1 LVSIRARSVAMP
13 EGKIVKALSGFY
25 YVLQDKNLIQC
36 RGRGVFRKNKI
47 SPLVGDEVVFQAEND
62 LEGYILE
69 VKERKNELIRP
80 PIANV
85 DQAILVFS
93 AVEPDFSTVL
103 LDRFLVLVEFNHIE
117 PLICITK
124 IDLTNNDQM
133 QMISEYAK
141 QYKKAGYEVILT
153 SSETEAGIEQLNPHI
168 ENKISVFA
176 GQSGV
181 GKSSLLNVLRPDL
194 ELKTN
199 DISSH
204 LGRGKHT
211 TRHVELMKIGNGLI
225 ADTPGFS
232 SLEFTNI
239 ETEDLS
245 YCFPELQR
253 ASENCKFRGCLHV
266 TEPKC
271 AVKSA
276 VESGEIPAYR
286 YEHYLDFLQEIKDRK
301 PRY

>member
-1 LVSIRARSVAMP
+1 MP

-25 YVLQDKNLIQC
+25 YVLVNEEVIQC
-36 RGRGVFRKNKI
+36 RGRGVFRKNNI
-47 SPLVGDEVVFQAEND
+47 TPLVGDEVVFQAENNR
-62 LEGYILE
+62 EGYIME

-103 LDRFLVLVEFNHIE
+103 LDRFLVLVEFNRIA

-124 IDLTNNDQM
+124 MDLTNDKQ
-133 QMISEYAK
+133 QKVITDYSE
-141 QYKKAGYEVILT
+141 QYRAAGYEVILT
-153 SSETEAGIEQLNPHI
+153 SSETEAGVELLTPYV
-168 ENKISVFA
+168 EDKISVFA

-181 GKSSLLNVLRPDL
+181 GKSSLLNVLRPGL
-194 ELKTN
+194 ELKT
-199 DISSH
+199 DEISSH

-211 TRHVELMKIGNGLI
+211 TRHVELIKIGNGLI

-239 ETEDLS
+239 DAEDLTS
-245 YCFPELQR
+245 CFPEL
-253 ASENCKFRGCLHV
+253 AKAAENCKFRGCFHIS
-266 TEPKC
+266 EPKC
-271 AVKSA
+271 AVKQA
-276 VESGEIPAYR
+276 VESGEIPLYR
-286 YEHYLDFLQEIKDRK
+286 YKHFTDFLQEIKDRK

>member
-1 LVSIRARSVAMP
+1 MP

-25 YVLQDKNLIQC
+25 YVLNKEELIQC

-62 LEGYILE
+62 QEGYILE
-69 VKERKNELIRP
+69 VKERKNELVRP

-117 PLICITK
+117 PIICITK
-124 IDLTNNDQM
+124 MDLANELQHEK
-133 QMISEYAK
+133 IEEFAR
-141 QYKKAGYEVILT
+141 QYRVAGYEVILT
-153 SSETEAGIEQLNPHI
+153 SSETETGIEQLNPHL

-199 DISSH
+199 DISTH
-204 LGRGKHT
+204 LGRGRHT
-211 TRHVELMKIGNGLI
+211 TRHVELIKVGNGLV

-232 SLEFTNI
+232 SLEFANI
-239 ETEDLS
+239 EAEDLTA
-245 YCFPELQR
+245 CFPEILR
-253 ASENCKFRGCLHV
+253 ASENCKFRGCFHV
-266 TEPKC
+266 SEPKC
-271 AVKSA
+271 GVKA
-276 VESGEIPAYR
+276 KVEAGEIPGYR
-286 YEHYLDFLQEIKDRK
+286 YQHYLDFLQEIKDRK

>member
-1 LVSIRARSVAMP
+1 MP

-25 YVLQDKNLIQC
+25 YVLGNDKLIQC

-47 SPLVGDEVVFQAEND
+47 TPLVGDEVVFQAEND
-62 LEGYILE
+62 LEGYIME
-69 VKERKNELIRP
+69 VKTRKNELIRP

-93 AVEPDFSTVL
+93 AVEPDFSAVL
-103 LDRFLVLVEFNHIE
+103 LDRFLVLVEFNRIE

-124 IDLTNNDQM
+124 MDLTTDNEQK
-133 QMISEYAK
+133 MIKDYTE
-141 QYKKAGYEVILT
+141 QYTAAGYKVILT
-153 SSETEAGIEQLNPHI
+153 SSETEAGIELLSPHVD
-168 ENKISVFA
+168 NKISVFA

-211 TRHVELMKIGNGLI
+211 TRHVELIKIGNGLI

-239 ETEDLS
+239 ETEDLTF
-245 YCFPELQR
+245 CFPEIQR
-253 ASENCKFRGCLHV
+253 ASENCKFRG
-266 TEPKC
+266 
-271 AVKSA
+271 
-276 VESGEIPAYR
+276 
-286 YEHYLDFLQEIKDRK
+286 
-301 PRY
+301 

>member
-1 LVSIRARSVAMP
+1 MP
-13 EGKIVKALSGFY
+13 EGKIIKALSGFY
-25 YVLQDKNLIQC
+25 YVLHNGETVQC

-47 SPLVGDEVVFQAEND
+47 TPLVGDEVVFQAEND

-69 VKERKNELIRP
+69 IKERKNELVRP

-93 AVEPDFSTVL
+93 AVEPDFSTLL
-103 LDRFLVLVEFNHIE
+103 LDRFLVLIEFNHIK

-124 IDLTNNDQM
+124 IDLTNHDQLVS
-133 QMISEYAK
+133 ISEYCEK
-141 QYKKAGYEVILT
+141 YRKAGYEVVLT
-153 SSETEAGIEQLNPHI
+153 SSETATGIEQLYPHL
-168 ENKISVFA
+168 ENRISVFA

-181 GKSSLLNVLRPDL
+181 GKSSLLNTIRPDL

-199 DISSH
+199 DISMH

-211 TRHVELMKIGNGLI
+211 TRHVELISIGNGLV

-232 SLEFTNI
+232 SLEFTKL
-239 ETEDLS
+239 EAEDLTF
-245 YCFPELQR
+245 CFPEITK
-253 ASENCKFRGCLHV
+253 AGENCKFRGCLHQS
-266 TEPKC
+266 EPKC
-271 AVKSA
+271 GVKVA
-276 VESGEIPAYR
+276 VEAGEIPNYR

>member
-1 LVSIRARSVAMP
+1 MP
-13 EGKIVKALSGFY
+13 QGKIVKALSGFY
-25 YVLQDKNLIQC
+25 YVLENDKLIQC
-36 RGRGVFRKNKI
+36 RGRGVFRKNKVT
-47 SPLVGDEVVFQAEND
+47 PLVGDEVVFQAEND

-93 AVEPDFSTVL
+93 ALEPDFSTVL
-103 LDRFLVLVEFNHIE
+103 LDRFLVLVEYNHIE

-124 IDLTNNDQM
+124 MDLTNEDQM
-133 QMISEYAK
+133 RKIAKYADH
-141 QYKKAGYEVILT
+141 YKAAGYEVILT
-153 SSETEAGIEQLNPHI
+153 SSETETGIEQLNPHVQD
-168 ENKISVFA
+168 KISVFA

-232 SLEFTNI
+232 SLEFTDI
-239 ETEDLS
+239 EVESLTA
-245 YCFPELQR
+245 CFPEIQR

-271 AVKSA
+271 GVKSA
-276 VESGEIPAYR
+276 VELGEIPSFR
-286 YEHYLDFLQEIKDRK
+286 YEHYVDFLQEIKERK

>member
-1 LVSIRARSVAMP
+1 MP

-25 YVLQDKNLIQC
+25 YVLHNDELIQC
-36 RGRGVFRKNKI
+36 RGRGVFRKNKVT
-47 SPLVGDEVVFQAEND
+47 PLVGDEVVFQAENE

-69 VKERKNELIRP
+69 VKERKNELVRP

-124 IDLTNNDQM
+124 MDLTNNEQNKLIM
-133 QMISEYAK
+133 EYAQK
-141 QYKKAGYEVILT
+141 YRSAGYEVILT
-153 SSETEAGIEQLNPHI
+153 SSETESGIEQLNPHL
-168 ENKISVFA
+168 NHKISVFA

-211 TRHVELMKIGNGLI
+211 TRHVELIEIGEGLV

-239 ETEDLS
+239 EAEDLTA
-245 YCFPELQR
+245 CFPELLQK
-253 ASENCKFRGCLHV
+253 SENCKFRGCLHIS
-266 TEPKC
+266 EPKC
-271 AVKSA
+271 GVKQA

-286 YEHYLDFLQEIKDRK
+286 YEHYVDFLQEIKDRK

>member
-1 LVSIRARSVAMP
+1 MAMP

-25 YVLQDKNLIQC
+25 YVLHDGAMIQC

-47 SPLVGDEVVFQAEND
+47 TPLVGDEVIFQAEND
-62 LEGYILE
+62 REGYIME
-69 VKERKNELIRP
+69 VKERKNELVRP

-103 LDRFLVLVEFNHIE
+103 LDRFLVLVEYNHIK

-124 IDLTNNDQM
+124 MDLTNDNEKQA
-133 QMISEYAK
+133 ITEYAD
-141 QYKKAGYEVILT
+141 QYRNIGYEVLLT
-153 SSETEAGIEQLNPHI
+153 SSETEAGIEGLTPHV
-168 ENKISVFA
+168 EDKISVFA

-181 GKSSLLNVLRPDL
+181 GKSSLLNVLRPEL

-211 TRHVELMKIGNGLI
+211 TRHVELITIGNGLI

-232 SLEFTNI
+232 SLEFIDI
-239 ETEDLS
+239 EAEELT
-245 YCFPELQR
+245 YCFPEMVR
-253 ASENCKFRGCLHV
+253 ESENCKFRACLHIS
-266 TEPKC
+266 EPKC

-276 VESGEIPAYR
+276 VESQTITQYR
-286 YEHYLDFLQEIKDRK
+286 YQHYVDFLQEIKDRK

>member
-1 LVSIRARSVAMP
+1 MP
-13 EGKIVKALSGFY
+13 EGKIIKAIAGFY
-25 YVLQDKNLIQC
+25 YVLSGNETIQC
-36 RGRGVFRKNKI
+36 RGRGVFRKNKVT
-47 SPLVGDEVVFQAEND
+47 PLVGDEVVFQAESNT
-62 LEGYILE
+62 EGYILE

-93 AVEPDFSTVL
+93 AVEPGFSTSL
-103 LDRFLVLVEFNHIE
+103 LDRFLVLVEFNHIK

-124 IDLTNNDQM
+124 IDLADEN
-133 QMISEYAK
+133 EYREIQ
-141 QYKKAGYEVILT
+141 QYASDYRKAGYDVLLT
-153 SSETEAGIEQLNPHI
+153 SSETEEGVKDLMPYLEG
-168 ENKISVFA
+168 EISVFA

-211 TRHVELMKIGNGLI
+211 TRHVELIEVGKGLV

-232 SLEFTNI
+232 SLEFTDI
-239 ETEDLS
+239 ELEDLN
-245 YCFPELQR
+245 YCFPEIQEK
-253 ASENCKFRGCLHV
+253 SEFCKFRGCLHMA
-266 TEPKC
+266 EPKC
-271 AVKSA
+271 AVKA
-276 VESGEIPAYR
+276 ACENGEIPSYR
-286 YEHYLDFLQEIKDRK
+286 YEHYKTFLQEIKDRK